1 MDQDQLKEY
10 RDYAWNYFSLH
21 AAQRMSVFQ
30 FFITLATAIIGGA
43 VLIAGSVEDR
53 KWAALLFLALPFL
66 SFVFWR
72 LDLRTSS
79 LVKNAE
85 DALKY
90 LDSETASRIKNGLSA
105 ELALFEKDEKI
116 VADRARARLF
126 RGHFSYSRSF
136 LYVFVAVALLGI
148 AGILIILL
156 SPTPN
161 DKKEKGNIITVFAHY
176 EPQALKESP
185 SKSTALDD
193 QAVIEMNRIVPH
205 TASANQSAA
214 MSKTVKENKSDDTK

>member
-1 MDQDQLKEY
+1 MDQDQLKQY
-10 RDYAWNYFSLH
+10 RDYAWSYFSLH
-21 AAQRMSVFQ
+21 AAQRISVFQ

-43 VLIAGSVEDR
+43 VLIAGSADDR

-90 LDSETASRIKNGLSA
+90 LDSETASRLKNGLPT
-105 ELALFEKDEKI
+105 ELALFAKDETI
-116 VADRARARLF
+116 VSDRARARLF

-148 AGILIILL
+148 AGIFVILL

-161 DKKEKGNIITVFAHY
+161 DKKDKGNIITVFAHD
-176 EPQALKESP
+176 EPQASKESP
-185 SKSTALDD
+185 SKSTAIDD
-193 QAVIEMNRIVPH
+193 QDLIEMNKVVPH

-214 MSKTVKENKSDDTK
+214 MGKTVKENKNDDAK